1 MTSSPYLSLV
11 QAFTAEVS
19 LTIDGNT
26 TAFRIAAPSRV
37 LVEEELARLLRQV
50 TERRATWQAIG
61 PIWWE
66 PNFVVFGEVHE
77 AKGEK
82 G

>member
-1 MTSSPYLSLV
+1 MATSPYLSLV
-11 QAFTAEVS
+11 QASTAEVS
-19 LTIDGNT
+19 LTVTGTT
-26 TAFRIAAPSRV
+26 TAFRIAGPSKQ
-37 LVEEELARLLRQV
+37 LVEEVLATLLRQV